1 MIHQNQKTPDFYKI
15 MYSLSKKYLYIDEY
29 FNPYPIKINYRG
41 YKNRLYKRDF
51 AKEIWRLYLK

>member
-1 MIHQNQKTPDFYKI
+1 

-51 AKEIWRLYLK
+51 AKKFGDYILK